1 VPSYRGEWVKSGREP
16 ATVRQVTDYTGGDT
30 LSIHGTQ
37 LDLPARQQ
45 RQIVQ
50 DWYAAPLKRGQMCF

>member
-16 ATVRQVTDYTGGDT
+16 GTVREVADYTGGDT
-30 LSIHGTQ
+30 LSIHCTQ

-50 DWYAAPLKRGQMCF
+50 DWCAAHLKRGQM